1 MGILSTFLKSA
12 CPENSNLNAA
22 SPRFFFVDNIKLSSS
37 AGPGQRQL
45 QRVWIQ
51 CPLRRRHSTRDGGP
65 TSRRLQGTVSV
76 RTELSTTRPLPE
88 VLRGHPQIHVTRV
101 ATPCPVLTVAGP
113 LTTFHCLHFVVTP
126 LLPASTVTKPP
137 SMSADLVSAKFMMCL
152 KPTVLITSSPW

>member
-65 TSRRLQGTVSV
+65 TSGRLQGTVSVSV

-88 VLRGHPQIHVTRV
+88 VPWGHPQIHVTL
-101 ATPCPVLTVAGP
+101 P
-113 LTTFHCLHFVVTP
+113 
-126 LLPASTVTKPP
+126 LPASTVTKPP
-137 SMSADLVSAKFMMCL
+137 SVSADVVSAKKFMMCL